1 MGKSGQIQLF
11 RSRLSILGQPPR
23 HLSIQQWGHYASVS
37 GIVTRCQRAIEINIT
52 WANTINDIA
61 DNIKAKTLPLYN

>member
-23 HLSIQQWGHYASVS
+23 GQSEQLQISLNRYYTCVKTESITKKRIQMKIQQNIIYEYA
-37 GIVTRCQRAIEINIT
+37 
-52 WANTINDIA
+52 
-61 DNIKAKTLPLYN
+61 LF

>member
-23 HLSIQQWGHYASVS
+23 IDPVIQSLV
-37 GIVTRCQRAIEINIT
+37 VRRNIPDHT
-52 WANTINDIA
+52 L
-61 DNIKAKTLPLYN
+61 KATFLTTKLAF